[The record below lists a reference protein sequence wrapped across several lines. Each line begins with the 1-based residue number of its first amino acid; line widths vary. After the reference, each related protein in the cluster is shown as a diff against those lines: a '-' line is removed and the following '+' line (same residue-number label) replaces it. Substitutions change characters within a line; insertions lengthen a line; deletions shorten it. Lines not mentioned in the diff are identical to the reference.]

1 MFGVDDGCALASIVF
16 DTVRKR
22 KNYCGVFCLFFWV
35 FFFHFGDIFCE
46 YVCVLEC
53 TFGPCGNSPCLQLHL
68 CKGSLILKAES
79 GLIFISWALQITSAA
94 PGRSLIN
101 EHTSRPYAMV
111 RKYFKKSKQ
120 GISHTKWIKE
130 AGRLSDSKSDVF
142 FSYGGALVN
151 LKTSLG
157 ITLDPP
163 KRFTLTCAIIL
174 LKTCRTIH
182 SKWSYSQAR
191 IVVFVCHCLV
201 AKFASLTHSVVYAV
215 CGLSVWE
222 DEGILKECGRQGKH
236 PEESVMS
243 IV

>member
-1 MFGVDDGCALASIVF
+1 MCFSLHCVWHCKKKEKLLWGFLFVF
-16 DTVRKR
+16 L
-22 KNYCGVFCLFFWV
+22 G

-201 AKFASLTHSVVYAV
+201 AKFASLTHSLSCLRCMWAV
-215 CGLSVWE
+215 SVGGWGYS
-222 DEGILKECGRQGKH
+222 EGVWKTG
-236 PEESVMS
+236 
-243 IV
+243 

>member
-1 MFGVDDGCALASIVF
+1 MTDVLGRLHCVWHCKKKEKLLWGFLFVFWGV
-16 DTVRKR
+16 
-22 KNYCGVFCLFFWV
+22 
-35 FFFHFGDIFCE
+35 FFHFGDIFCE

-53 TFGPCGNSPCLQLHL
+53 TFGPCGNSPFLQLHL
-68 CKGSLILKAES
+68 CKGSLILKTES

-201 AKFASLTHSVVYAV
+201 AKFASLTHSLSCLRCMWAV
-215 CGLSVWE
+215 SVGGWGYS
-222 DEGILKECGRQGKH
+222 EGVWKTG
-236 PEESVMS
+236 
-243 IV
+243 

>member
-1 MFGVDDGCALASIVF
+1 MTDVLGRLHCVWHCKKKEKLLWGFLFVFLGV
-16 DTVRKR
+16 
-22 KNYCGVFCLFFWV
+22 
-35 FFFHFGDIFCE
+35 FFHFGDIFCE

-201 AKFASLTHSVVYAV
+201 AKFASLTHSLSCLRCMWAV
-215 CGLSVWE
+215 SVGGWGYS
-222 DEGILKECGRQGKH
+222 EGVWKTG
-236 PEESVMS
+236 
-243 IV
+243 

>member
-1 MFGVDDGCALASIVF
+1 MCFSLHCVWHCKKKEKLLWGFLFVF
-16 DTVRKR
+16 L
-22 KNYCGVFCLFFWV
+22 G

-94 PGRSLIN
+94 PGRSLI
-101 EHTSRPYAMV
+101 
-111 RKYFKKSKQ
+111 KKSKQ

-201 AKFASLTHSVVYAV
+201 AKFASLTHSLSCLRCMWAV
-215 CGLSVWE
+215 SVGGWGYS
-222 DEGILKECGRQGKH
+222 EGVWKTG
-236 PEESVMS
+236 
-243 IV
+243 

>member
-1 MFGVDDGCALASIVF
+1 MCFSLHCVWHCKKKEKLLWGFLFVFWGV
-16 DTVRKR
+16 
-22 KNYCGVFCLFFWV
+22 
-35 FFFHFGDIFCE
+35 FFHFGDIFCE

-53 TFGPCGNSPCLQLHL
+53 TFGPCGNSPFLQLHL
-68 CKGSLILKAES
+68 CKGSLILKTES

-201 AKFASLTHSVVYAV
+201 AKFASLTHSLSCLRCMWAV
-215 CGLSVWE
+215 SVGGWGYS
-222 DEGILKECGRQGKH
+222 EGVWKTG
-236 PEESVMS
+236 
-243 IV
+243 

>member
-1 MFGVDDGCALASIVF
+1 MTDVLGRLHCVWHCKKKEKLLWGFLFVFWGV
-16 DTVRKR
+16 
-22 KNYCGVFCLFFWV
+22 
-35 FFFHFGDIFCE
+35 FFHFGDIFCE

-53 TFGPCGNSPCLQLHL
+53 TFGPCGNSPFLQLHL

-201 AKFASLTHSVVYAV
+201 AKFASLTHSLSCLRCMWAV
-215 CGLSVWE
+215 SVGGWGYS
-222 DEGILKECGRQGKH
+222 EGVWKTG
-236 PEESVMS
+236 
-243 IV
+243 

>member
-1 MFGVDDGCALASIVF
+1 MTDVLGRLHCVWHCKKKEKLLWGFLFVF
-16 DTVRKR
+16 L
-22 KNYCGVFCLFFWV
+22 G

-53 TFGPCGNSPCLQLHL
+53 TFGPCGNSPFLQLHL
-68 CKGSLILKAES
+68 CKGSLILKTES

-201 AKFASLTHSVVYAV
+201 AKFASLTHSLSCLRCMWAV
-215 CGLSVWE
+215 SVGGWGYS
-222 DEGILKECGRQGKH
+222 EGVWKTG
-236 PEESVMS
+236 
-243 IV
+243 

>member
-22 KNYCGVFCLFFWV
+22 KNYCGVFCLFFGG

-94 PGRSLIN
+94 PGQSLI
-101 EHTSRPYAMV
+101 
-111 RKYFKKSKQ
+111 KKSKQ

-201 AKFASLTHSVVYAV
+201 AKFASLTHSLSCLRCMWAV
-215 CGLSVWE
+215 SVGGWGYS
-222 DEGILKECGRQGKH
+222 EGVWKTG
-236 PEESVMS
+236 
-243 IV
+243 

>member
-1 MFGVDDGCALASIVF
+1 MCFSLHCVWHCKKKEKLLWGFLFVF
-16 DTVRKR
+16 L
-22 KNYCGVFCLFFWV
+22 GG
-35 FFFHFGDIFCE
+35 FFHFGDIFCE

-201 AKFASLTHSVVYAV
+201 AKFASLTHSLSCLRCMWAV
-215 CGLSVWE
+215 SVGGWGYS
-222 DEGILKECGRQGKH
+222 EGVWKTG
-236 PEESVMS
+236 
-243 IV
+243 

>member
-22 KNYCGVFCLFFWV
+22 KNYCGVFCLFFGV

-94 PGRSLIN
+94 PGRSLI
-101 EHTSRPYAMV
+101 
-111 RKYFKKSKQ
+111 KKSKQ

-201 AKFASLTHSVVYAV
+201 AKFASLTHSLSCLRCMWAV
-215 CGLSVWE
+215 SVGGWGYS
-222 DEGILKECGRQGKH
+222 EGVWKTG
-236 PEESVMS
+236 
-243 IV
+243 